1 MEFSSVKVISSYQ
14 CAIQK
19 CFSHFAPTK
28 TTTVYHINTVWQ
40 QQITAIKKSNKK
52 INSNALKIITKD
64 LILLIDI

>member
-52 INSNALKIITKD
+52 INSNA
-64 LILLIDI
+64 